1 MRDIGSD
8 GPAGK
13 EGVVI
18 VMDPDENRY
27 YYLVEFDD
35 SNEGYT
41 GGEEYYDKPWYPS
54 KYKTESHSR
63 SWCSENGL
71 ELVSAAPSHQQSEPM
86 FKVGQ
91 KVRVIGGKNCGS
103 KGFVSEMEKFQG
115 QVMTVQT
122 VFREDR
128 KSCDCS
134 YHFQLEEDDYCVW
147 SSKWLEPIEEEEK
160 KASLVPVVSDATNG
174 EAKPACAK
182 SYGEAKEVIE
192 VQEGMPEWLKEMI
205 LNIKAGV
212 AHFFIVWG
220 NIYDLQKNKKS
231 AYTSLYQ
238 CLLEAFE
245 QREMI
250 MSYSVSAGL
259 QFANAEMEKAFRRQY
274 LAEGSQVSDEQKK
287 QSAIQNAAKQ
297 RQNIEAQMPFEK
309 TPDKILPLLEKALI
323 NANPESSGKNLLIV
337 DFAHNLAPN
346 HSAAQANWNDR
357 VSVETLER
365 WARDWKIKESG
376 NIIILLTSSLTDI
389 AEPLRFNHSGAKII
403 RISKPDD
410 AARISRWENRINA
423 NGVAL
428 EDGLNAQTLG
438 RITSGLSLVQI
449 DNIYSLAKAHNASI
463 SLGLIKKR
471 KQEILEQEF
480 GDRVKVKIPEWGF
493 DYFGGKE
500 NVKEYLL
507 EVRDNILKGVWR
519 RVPMGILASGPPGT
533 GKTFLFE
540 CWAYEC
546 GFNFVK
552 IENPRNMFV
561 GESERIMA
569 GIFSALDDLAPVV
582 VVEDEA
588 DQSETSRD
596 MPSGDSGVS
605 NRLRQMKFEF
615 CSDPKRRGKV
625 IWVRISNRDDLIDA
639 AYKRKGRT
647 DDNIPFVLPTLSEY
661 EDIFR
666 VMFARYKIQT
676 AITDFSPFAKSAAAG
691 IYCTGADIEWMVLEA
706 DKYAGREGK
715 DSIDSHHL
723 MMAINDWEMDLDP
736 REIDRQ
742 TILAIKGSSKRLRP
756 DHWKKLLADAEARL
770 KGHQMQF
777 V

>member
-1 MRDIGSD
+1 M
-8 GPAGK
+8 
-13 EGVVI
+13 
-18 VMDPDENRY
+18 N
-27 YYLVEFDD
+27 
-35 SNEGYT
+35 NET
-41 GGEEYYDKPWYPS
+41 
-54 KYKTESHSR
+54 T
-63 SWCSENGL
+63 
-71 ELVSAAPSHQQSEPM
+71 
-86 FKVGQ
+86 
-91 KVRVIGGKNCGS
+91 
-103 KGFVSEMEKFQG
+103 
-115 QVMTVQT
+115 
-122 VFREDR
+122 
-128 KSCDCS
+128 
-134 YHFQLEEDDYCVW
+134 
-147 SSKWLEPIEEEEK
+147 
-160 KASLVPVVSDATNG
+160 
-174 EAKPACAK
+174 
-182 SYGEAKEVIE
+182 
-192 VQEGMPEWLKEMI
+192 EWLKEMV

-220 NIYDLQKNKKS
+220 NIYDLQPNQKG

-245 QREMI
+245 QREMV

-259 QFANAEMEKAFRRQY
+259 QFANLEMEKMFRQRY
-274 LAEGSQVSDEQKK
+274 LMGDSQAPDEQQK
-287 QSAIQNAAKQ
+287 QSAIQKAAKQ
-297 RQNIEAQMPFEK
+297 LQDIEAQMPFEK
-309 TPDKILPLLEKALI
+309 NPDMVLPLLEKALMS
-323 NANPESSGKNLLIV
+323 AHSESNGKKVLII

-346 HSAAQANWNDR
+346 HFAAQANWKDR

-389 AEPLRFNHSGAKII
+389 AVPLRSNHSGAKII

-410 AARISRWENRINA
+410 AARTNRWKNRITT
-423 NGVAL
+423 NGVVL
-428 EDGLNAQTLG
+428 EDGLNDQSLG
-438 RITSGLSLVQI
+438 RITSGLSLTQI
-449 DNIYSLAKAHNASI
+449 DNVYSLAKAQNAPI

-507 EVRDNILKGVWR
+507 EVRDNILKGVWH

-605 NRLRQMKFEF
+605 NRLRQIKFEF
-615 CSDPKRRGKV
+615 CSEPKRRGKV
-625 IWVRISNRDDLIDA
+625 IWVRISNRDDLLDS
-639 AYKRKGRT
+639 AYKRKGRS
-647 DDNIPFVLPTLSEY
+647 DENIAFVPEVEDYWKVFEVKFKHYQIPTNIS
-661 EDIFR
+661 
-666 VMFARYKIQT
+666 
-676 AITDFSPFAKSAAAG
+676 DFSPFAKEVEKK
-691 IYCTGADIEWMVLEA
+691 IYCTGADIEWMVREA
-706 DKYAGREGK
+706 DIYAGRDK
-715 DSIDSHHL
+715 ADMVKSHHL
-723 MMAINDWEMDLDP
+723 FQAIDDWEMDLDTN
-736 REIDRQ
+736 EFDRQ
-742 TILAIKGSSKRLRP
+742 IVLAIKGSSKRLRP
-756 DHWKKLLADAEARL
+756 KNWQKILADAEARL

-777 V
+777 A